1 LLIYIFF
8 YCVFNVI
15 YFRGDGQYIPNDVQ
29 LGGKYTGP
37 QLTQSSAPTM
47 DHIPKLLLLTGPN
60 MGGKSTLLRQTCL
73 IVILAQLGCRVPAE
87 ECILSP
93 ADRIFTRVGA
103 SDRILAGQS
112 TFFVELA
119 ETSLI
124 LKAATEDSLCILDEL
139 GRGTATFDGTAIAH
153 SVVNH
158 LVTHIGCRTLFATH
172 YHLLIEDWELDPRVQ
187 LGHMDC
193 LVNNVPLPMEPQSS
207 SSSPS
212 TGKKSNPDDN
222 VVEEVTFLY
231 KLCHGSSP
239 KSYGINV
246 AKLAGM
252 PLELIQ
258 LAIQQSHAF
267 EQSSKQSR
275 NSSNTQRPGITS
287 QETHEWYQ
295 KIARI
300 LRMYERVASIVHA
313 PILNKSHGKLEE
325 FVYLIQEIWRRYE
338 VQCSH

>member
-1 LLIYIFF
+1 
-8 YCVFNVI
+8 
-15 YFRGDGQYIPNDVQ
+15 
-29 LGGKYTGP
+29 
-37 QLTQSSAPTM
+37 
-47 DHIPKLLLLTGPN
+47 

-87 ECILSP
+87 ECILTP
-93 ADRIFTRVGA
+93 VDRIFTRVGA

-193 LVNNVPLPMEPQSS
+193 LVNNVPLPIESKDSPSSTPASS
-207 SSSPS
+207 SGVKK
-212 TGKKSNPDDN
+212 GKSVDDT

-252 PLELIQ
+252 PIELIQ

-267 EQSSKQSR
+267 EQSSKSR
-275 NSSNTQRPGITS
+275 NNQNSTEEAPVTS
-287 QETHEWYQ
+287 QETHEWHQ

-313 PILNKSHGKLEE
+313 PILNKSEGKLSE
-325 FVYLIQEIWRRYE
+325 FVYLIQEIWKRYE
-338 VQCSH
+338 VQSNC